1 MLDVTAYYT
10 ANESSLGVK
19 LRRFHQWFRE
29 YEDDLQ
35 KIVKKA
41 EPKPKKS
48 RHQNKVVCQ
57 AEWTRWTA
65 TQKMD
70 FISEWDRMRAE
81 NPSLTQK
88 EFCEIRQEKSVLRK
102 RKRKQPPGLLRA
114 PSKTKAEAR
123 YKAI

>member
-41 EPKPKKS
+41 EPKSKQP

-65 TQKMD
+65 TQKM
-70 FISEWDRMRAE
+70 
-81 NPSLTQK
+81 
-88 EFCEIRQEKSVLRK
+88 EIITVVN
-102 RKRKQPPGLLRA
+102 GMG
-114 PSKTKAEAR
+114 
-123 YKAI
+123 

>member
-65 TQKMD
+65 TQKND
-70 FISEWDRMRAE
+70 GFY
-81 NPSLTQK
+81 QK
-88 EFCEIRQEKSVLRK
+88 MGQDEGGESQSHTERILRDSTREICSQ
-102 RKRKQPPGLLRA
+102 
-114 PSKTKAEAR
+114 KAEAET
-123 YKAI
+123 AGPPPGPFQNEGGSQI